1 MKKIHH
7 GDVVLTYA
15 RWPHTGFWFSG
26 FVSDIVVRSSVVQK
40 VLLEAWAEG
49 TTFSVVVVDSRPMLE
64 GMLIRTNSFHGVLK
78 RHRETPPLRSR
89 GRLDTVHLPSSTC
102 SKRCHIRSLDCLTR
116 RALYPFKRRCLLS
129 CRHGARGN
137 DGEAAF
143 CPSCGLLRDV

>member
-15 RWPHTGFWFSG
+15 RWPHTGFWFSV

-64 GMLIRTNSFHGVLK
+64 GVFIRTNSSRCAQAPQGNASSPFS
-78 RHRETPPLRSR
+78 RPPRY
-89 GRLDTVHLPSSTC
+89 
-102 SKRCHIRSLDCLTR
+102 
-116 RALYPFKRRCLLS
+116 RALTFFYLL
-129 CRHGARGN
+129 
-137 DGEAAF
+137 
-143 CPSCGLLRDV
+143 